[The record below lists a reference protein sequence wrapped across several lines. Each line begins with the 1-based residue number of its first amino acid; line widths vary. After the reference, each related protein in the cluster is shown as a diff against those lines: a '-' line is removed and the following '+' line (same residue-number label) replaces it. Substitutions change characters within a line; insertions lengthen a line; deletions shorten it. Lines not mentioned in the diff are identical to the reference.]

1 MGMSDMSANSEAQ
14 LCALLRAT
22 GTAKE
27 LGHQTGRPW
36 RTIQRYLAGRAR
48 PDPLFLLP
56 LMRVNDAF
64 AAGLLRLAG
73 WAEAARAINEAANA
87 RKQLELDLRW
97 QAMDRAPPP
106 RR

>member
-1 MGMSDMSANSEAQ
+1 MSSDTR

-22 GTAKE
+22 GSAKD
-27 LGHQTGRPW
+27 LARDTGANW
-36 RTIQRYLAGRAR
+36 RTVQGYQSGRSR
-48 PDPLFLLP
+48 PDPYFLLS
-56 LMRVNDAF
+56 LMRANDAF

-87 RKQLELDLRW
+87 RKQLDLDLRW
-97 QAMDRAPPP
+97 QAMGRDPPP